1 MFSSARQSSTC
12 ARVATRIAAKNADH
26 FTGHIAAFGADRA
39 ANAEGMEIES
49 GVDFAGF
56 RGVAVGYHRA
66 GAVLAMSIEQGCNQ
80 VAVIVQGKW
89 PAVGGEVGGFAGRDI
104 GGSQ

>member
-1 MFSSARQSSTC
+1 MFSDARPSSTC
-12 ARVATRIAAKNADH
+12 ARVATHIAAKNADH
-26 FTGHIAAFGADRA
+26 FTGHIAAFGTNGA

-56 RGVAVGYHRA
+56 RGIAVGDNRA
-66 GAVLAMSIEQGCNQ
+66 GAMLAMSIEQGCNQ
-80 VAVIVQGKW
+80 GAMIVQGEGL
-89 PAVGGEVGGFAGRDI
+89 AVGGEVGGFAGRDV